1 MRCRIEGLISLVLF
15 GMMIP
20 AANWL
25 AYGSLEFLA
34 GQIVGKTRTIIVSML
49 FVMWL
54 SSRDERV
61 AFAPA

>member
-1 MRCRIEGLISLVLF
+1 MVLF